1 MTPSS
6 SPNRTPGPV
15 VFLDRDGVINRD
27 STAYIKSLAEFEFLP
42 RSLSAI
48 QKLAQNGIRTIVIT
62 NQSALHRGL
71 ISLKGLDAIHAAM
84 TTEIRRRGGCIDDIF
99 YCPHTPQENCR
110 CRKPAPGMIESAQR
124 KYGLDLYMA
133 GMVGDSA
140 KDIACARRAG
150 VRYAVLV
157 KTGNFPKAQM
167 ALKDLDLEPDWI
179 ASDLYEAVDGLIEQ
193 FQRISAVCRNNVP
206 KVD

>member
-1 MTPSS
+1 MVPSS
-6 SPNRTPGPV
+6 SPNRHPAPV

-42 RSLSAI
+42 RSLAAI
-48 QKLAQNGIRTIVIT
+48 HKLTQSGFKTIVVT

-71 ISLKGLDAIHAAM
+71 ISPETLDALHAAM
-84 TTEIRRRGGCIDDIF
+84 TREVRSHGGRIDDIF
-99 YCPHTPQENCR
+99 YCPHTPQEGCN
-110 CRKPAPGMIESAQR
+110 CRKPAPGMIENARR
-124 KYGLDLYMA
+124 KHGIDLDRS

-157 KTGNFPKAQM
+157 KTGDFARAKKELDDIN
-167 ALKDLDLEPDWI
+167 LKPDGV
-179 ASDLYEAVDGLIEQ
+179 AADLYEAVEWLLER
-193 FQRISAVCRNNVP
+193 FQRL
-206 KVD
+206 